1 MGQEFNVERDRNYVR
16 FDWPNPV
23 TSNGFFQ
30 WVWRLIQLRR
40 RYPGL
45 KLRGYNP
52 ADAGQ
57 FVWIIG
63 PWLAANRGGGRKV
76 IGWRAHPNQFARDAL
91 VVMLNFENYDVP
103 VDVDFGIP
111 GIWVKLADVDRV
123 NDIPPNG
130 LNSAGDP
137 TAIRTNDGSFH
148 GFTLPSSSGFIYKW
162 ESPL

>member
-91 VVMLNFENYDVP
+91 GC
-103 VDVDFGIP
+103 VDILTQPD
-111 GIWVKLADVDRV
+111 
-123 NDIPPNG
+123 
-130 LNSAGDP
+130 
-137 TAIRTNDGSFH
+137 
-148 GFTLPSSSGFIYKW
+148 
-162 ESPL
+162 ESTHKV